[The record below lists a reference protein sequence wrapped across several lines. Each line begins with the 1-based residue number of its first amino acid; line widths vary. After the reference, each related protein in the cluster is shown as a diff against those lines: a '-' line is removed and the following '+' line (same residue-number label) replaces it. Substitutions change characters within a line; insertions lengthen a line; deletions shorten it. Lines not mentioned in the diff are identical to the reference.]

1 MKKRIPAIPF
11 LLVLFLC
18 AFRIHAAPSVSEK
31 PKRPPLPVASL
42 ALPESLGKIDSR
54 FDAGKGRWIVY
65 IQEVHAHRTAQENI
79 SAIIDHLNQVYGIKT
94 VALEG
99 GWSQTTFPQSWGLPS
114 SREKQ
119 MLATGLLDE
128 GMITGPALSA
138 LFSNLPIQLAGIED
152 PALYEKNRQLYLEH
166 LAVKDDLQAK
176 ISALEASI
184 EKEKAEAFN
193 PELLSFDKSLN
204 SFLQPSEEKSKQA
217 EKFLPLL
224 IQKSSELNLNVSDL
238 DQILLLKKI
247 MSQEKSLNK
256 TKLQA
261 EAGRL
266 LKAFKSADLHFEEL
280 LRSGKVSPEKL
291 SHYPETEKYAGLMKL
306 QDSLDHHAFFEQVY
320 QAIDRVKAKLL
331 KSETEKSLDEKAG
344 RFLISKKILLLAA
357 TPLDLDAFE
366 NNNALI
372 LAEAEKESLAEGF
385 QIALRF
391 YEAAKERDKVFFE
404 KILSNPHLSGDIA
417 LVTGGFHK
425 DGLSE
430 FFRQNNISHIV
441 ITPDL
446 GDNPM
451 DEKIYQA
458 RIRDSIASQT
468 LSDMQNRFLTADFD
482 SAFVYGVKAL
492 KQTSDIPKAIQL
504 VAKFLEKGNVR
515 KALTTQ
521 APLENKMKM
530 VSAEDFLRFP
540 KKKQLSLTRSWLR
553 KAKGGVMPVVIA
565 ARTSTF
571 QRLLKDKL
579 GATVWEKVIAPERAN
594 TIGDLQD
601 NEIYMTEMIGIKAR
615 IIRVKLGD
623 GNVTK
628 AVESKFSEA
637 IEEKTIAV
645 IDAGYTGKG
654 ALLLPE
660 NPVSLLLARL
670 ILEHHIVDV
679 ASPEFVSVFEE
690 LVGEILFS
698 EKSVKRSA

>member
-1 MKKRIPAIPF
+1 MKKQLA
-11 LLVLFLC
+11 LALLFLM
-18 AFRIHAAPSVSEK
+18 AFHQPSLHASPPASEK
-31 PKRPPLPVASL
+31 PKRPPLPVPSL
-42 ALPESLGKIDSR
+42 ALPETLGKIDSR
-54 FDAGKGRWIVY
+54 FDAKKGRWIIH
-65 IQEVHAHRTAQENI
+65 IQDVHAHRTAQENI
-79 SAIIDHLNQVYGIKT
+79 AAIIDHLNQVYGIKT

-119 MLATGLLDE
+119 MLATGLLDA

-138 LFSNLPIQLAGIED
+138 LFANLPIQLTGIED
-152 PALYEKNRQLYLEH
+152 PALYEKNRQIYVEH
-166 LAVKDDLQAK
+166 LNAKDALAEK
-176 ISALEASI
+176 ISGLEAAI
-184 EKEKAEAFN
+184 GKEKFDVFN
-193 PELLSFDKSLN
+193 PDLLSFDKSLN
-204 SFLQPSEEKSKQA
+204 AFLQPSEEKSKQA

-224 IQKSSELNLNVSDL
+224 IQKSSELNLDVSDL
-238 DQILLLKKI
+238 DQILLLKQI
-247 MSQEKSLNK
+247 MAREKSLNK

-266 LKAFKSADLHFEEL
+266 LKAFKLTGLHFEEL

-291 SHYPETEKYAGLMKL
+291 SHYPETKKYAGLMKL

-320 QAIDRVKAKLL
+320 QVIGRVKEKLL
-331 KSETEKSLDEKAG
+331 TSGDERALDEKAG

-357 TPLDLDAFE
+357 TPSDLDAFE
-366 NNNALI
+366 NNKELI

-404 KILSNPHLSGDIA
+404 KILSNPDLSGDIA

-425 DGLSE
+425 AGLSE
-430 FFRQNNISHIV
+430 LLRQNNISHIV

-446 GDNPM
+446 GNEAM

-482 SAFVYGVKAL
+482 SAFVHGVKAL
-492 KQTSDIPKAIQL
+492 KQTADIPKAVKL
-504 VAKFLEKGNVR
+504 VANFLEKGNVQ

-521 APLENKMKM
+521 ALSENDPETI
-530 VSAEDFLRFP
+530 SAEAFLRLQ
-540 KKKQLSLTRSWLR
+540 KNKQLSLTRSWLR
-553 KAKGGVMPVVIA
+553 KAKSGIMPVVIT

-571 QRLLKDKL
+571 QKLLKNEL

-601 NEIYMTEMIGIKAR
+601 NGVYMTEMIGIKAKV
-615 IIRVKLGD
+615 IRVKMD
-623 GNVTK
+623 NDDVTK
-628 AVESKFSEA
+628 VIESKFSAA
-637 IEEKTIAV
+637 IMEKNIAV
-645 IDAGYTGKG
+645 IDSGYSAKN

-660 NPVSLLLARL
+660 SPVSLLLARL

-679 ASPEFVSVFEE
+679 PSPEFVSVFEE

-698 EKSVKRSA
+698 DKSVKQSA